1 MSGTKKEHVKIILQ
15 TIENGTLSETET
27 EQRLLGLVRQEAERK
42 DRPADL
48 GLIRACLEL
57 GDQLQGRSGDV
68 DSEKIDKLKRRIAIA
83 YEKRRRK
90 KEKRKAILKFASFGA
105 AAVLLVASFFVPQHW
120 SWIESWSTPDEQQ
133 RVLIGHEV
141 TVDRVGRASA
151 DHAAV
156 EQQTYSV
163 NSSAEIDD
171 LLGFHSGVPQTL
183 DDEWTLSRGYVD
195 YMSGYIKLSLMYVSS
210 TDPQKRISANMNLF
224 TDIEHAAFTFEQTN
238 DGQMQRINGLD
249 IYVANNEGL
258 TTAYWHN
265 KNMYVWISGKL
276 SLNEI
281 TSALISMIGE

>member
-1 MSGTKKEHVKIILQ
+1 M
-15 TIENGTLSETET
+15 
-27 EQRLLGLVRQEAERK
+27 A
-42 DRPADL
+42 
-48 GLIRACLEL
+48 
-57 GDQLQGRSGDV
+57 
-68 DSEKIDKLKRRIAIA
+68 
-83 YEKRRRK
+83 
-90 KEKRKAILKFASFGA
+90 KAL
-105 AAVLLVASFFVPQHW
+105 
-120 SWIESWSTPDEQQ
+120 
-133 RVLIGHEV
+133 
-141 TVDRVGRASA
+141 A

-156 EQQTYSV
+156 EQQTYAV
-163 NSSAEIDD
+163 NSSAEIDE

-195 YMSGYIKLSLMYVSS
+195 YMSGYIKLSLMYVGS

-224 TDIEHAAFTFEQTN
+224 TDIERAAFAFEQTN

-276 SLNEI
+276 SPNEI

>member
-15 TIENGTLSETET
+15 TIENGTLSEAET

-68 DSEKIDKLKRRIAIA
+68 DSERIDKLKRRIAIT
-83 YEKRRRK
+83 YEERRKK
-90 KEKRKAILKFASFGA
+90 KEKRKAILKYASFGA

-141 TVDRVGRASA
+141 TVDRVAKALA
-151 DHAAV
+151 DHATV

-163 NSSAEIDD
+163 NSSAEIDA
-171 LLGFHSGVPQTL
+171 LLGFQSGVPQTI
-183 DDEWTLSRGYVD
+183 DGEWTLSRGYVD
-195 YMSGYIKLSLMYVSS
+195 YMSGYIKLSLIYVSS

-224 TDIEHAAFTFEQTN
+224 TNIERAAFTFEQ
-238 DGQMQRINGLD
+238 MM
-249 IYVANNEGL
+249 V
-258 TTAYWHN
+258 
-265 KNMYVWISGKL
+265 KCSV
-276 SLNEI
+276 
-281 TSALISMIGE
+281 